1 MIKVI
6 DLDRGVDK
14 YPASV
19 VGLGNFDGIHI
30 GHREIMKKVIEVAKD
45 KNMVSSVLL
54 FKQHTNEVFP
64 KMPRFY
70 LSDIKDKID
79 ILEKLGIEQVF
90 IIDFTMEFAQL
101 TNEEFILDFI
111 RDKLNGQILVCGV
124 DYTYGRFAKGTVKEL
139 YEFQEQKF
147 IKVEVVEPRF
157 YKNHKAS
164 STTVR
169 DLIREGNVEEAQKLL
184 VDFYS
189 VRGVVEHG
197 FKRGSKQLGFPTAN
211 LKFNFNYIIPAEAV
225 YLTKNTIDGKTYYSL
240 TSIGTNP
247 TFTDDKAVKFEVF
260 IIDYEGDLYGSE
272 VKVEFLKKVRDQI
285 KFTCSD
291 DLIDQ
296 MNKDLEFAR
305 EFIKTL

>member
-6 DLDRGVDK
+6 DLDKGMDK

-139 YEFQEQKF
+139 YEFQEQKS

-169 DLIREGNVEEAQKLL
+169 GLIREGNVEEAQKLL

-225 YLTKNTIDGKTYYSL
+225 YLTRNTIDGKTYYSL

-247 TFTDDKAVKFEVF
+247 TFTDDKALKFEVF